1 MVKAGDEARK
11 VGRGWVVKAFRV
23 YGKKFRLGP
32 QADGDSLE
40 DFFFFFF
47 KQESD
52 KVRFAFHEIIL
63 VLVQCF

>member
-47 KQESD
+47 LSKRVIRSD
-52 KVRFAFHEIIL
+52 LHFMRLFL
-63 VLVQCF
+63 Y

>member
-47 KQESD
+47 
-52 KVRFAFHEIIL
+52 
-63 VLVQCF
+63 

>member
-1 MVKAGDEARK
+1 MEITEWSETTRQLGLAAVWWLCVVKAGDEARK

-47 KQESD
+47 
-52 KVRFAFHEIIL
+52 
-63 VLVQCF
+63 